1 MAASLRDLEHA
12 AQVQFVRAQKAEQKA
27 EDIQHALN
35 LMLNLG
41 FERFH
46 TALTMDGAVHE
57 FELGTVR
64 NLPMP
69 DKGDW
74 SATPMRTTSNRR
86 IVLWRT
92 MFPGRHQYA
101 SAFHDAEFR
110 SLPKHLET
118 GSELRNLLE
127 AAIEKIPIGRP
138 LLVKGA
144 RVRNR

>member
-12 AQVQFVRAQKAEQKA
+12 AQLQFVRARKAEQKA
-27 EDIQHALN
+27 QDIQHALN

-46 TALTMDGAVHE
+46 MALTMDGAVHE

-64 NLPMP
+64 NLPTP
-69 DKGDW
+69 DEIIPKR
-74 SATPMRTTSNRR
+74 ATRNRR
-86 IVLWRT
+86 IILWRT
-92 MFPGRHQYA
+92 MIPGIHQYA

-110 SLPKHLET
+110 SLPRHLET